1 MNNINKINIVFYS
14 DEQRSDSSFEMW
26 KSIFFQK
33 DPKITFLRYD
43 DSDAKNSN
51 IALVWEPPKGLLNNY
66 KNLKGVIN
74 LGQGV
79 DHLIKPGIVPN
90 GLPIIRLVDPE
101 MSKTIAS
108 WTALQVLNEVCDFNI
123 YQQQQR
129 KMLWKGHPVQYS
141 SYNWSIGILGL
152 GAIGSYV
159 AKSLLPFGF
168 KVSGWSKSEKT
179 IENINCYNGKSG
191 FETVLKNSK
200 ILVCLLPLT
209 KSTKHILNKRSFEMM
224 PKGSSIINA
233 GRGGH
238 INEVDLLNMINDGHI
253 KNAYLDVFEKE
264 PLPSNH
270 PFWKHKNVIVWPHVA
285 GQTNRET
292 AIDQIINASHCLVNN
307 KDAPNT
313 INRKNEY

>member
-1 MNNINKINIVFYS
+1 MNYINNVNIVFYS
-14 DEQRSDSSFEMW
+14 DEQRSDSSFQMW

-33 DPKITFLRYD
+33 DPNINFLKYND
-43 DSDAKNSN
+43 INAKNSN
-51 IALVWEPPKGLLNNY
+51 VALVWEPPRGLLNKF

-79 DHLIKPGIVPN
+79 DHLIKPGVVPN
-90 GLPIIRLVDPE
+90 SLPIIRLVDPE

-108 WTALQVLNEVCDFNI
+108 WTALQVLNEVCDFNT
-123 YQQQQR
+123 YQQQQ
-129 KMLWKGHPVQYS
+129 KKTIWKGHPVKYS
-141 SYNWSIGILGL
+141 SFNWSIGVLGL

-168 KVSGWSKSEKT
+168 KVLGWSKSQKT
-179 IENINCYNGKSG
+179 IEKIDCYHGRTG
-191 FETVLKNSK
+191 FKKVLKNSK

-209 KSTKHILNKRSFEMM
+209 KSTKHILNKSSFEIM

-238 INEVDLLNMINDGHI
+238 INEVDLLSMINSGHI

-270 PFWKHKNVIVWPHVA
+270 PFWKHKNVIIWPHVA
-285 GQTNRET
+285 GQTNKET
-292 AIDQIINASHCLVNN
+292 AIDQIINASYCLVNN
-307 KDAPNT
+307 QKAPNT